1 MIRSGLLVT
10 FILSIPLVLQLT
22 PLEILKL
29 KTFDSFVKQQEPS
42 GYFTILD
49 ITEEDIQAEGGY
61 PIPRQRLAEIQ
72 DELVSKGAIG
82 VGWVLSFID
91 KDRFGGDTYFISSL
105 TTTTIVA
112 TFQHDNQ
119 IYPQATGT
127 VVLGDEASG
136 IPLSG
141 YLSNID
147 GIANIAIEGMVSAPV
162 DVDNLV
168 RRVPLLYK
176 IPDGWTP
183 SFGTQVLKTLV
194 GADTYV
200 IKTNE
205 YGLEEVRVRGLPAV
219 KVDNLGR
226 KWISW
231 VKTPRTTLNDMDV
244 EGKFVFVGVTAKGV
258 MPQVAVPT
266 GLVYPHD
273 VQAALAE
280 SILIEDS
287 PYIPDWHLGAELA
300 ILVILVFLIWLV
312 SSFMGIFWSVVLVI
326 TIFGSTGLFGLYM
339 INKGILLDVSYTLIA
354 EFVSAATAYY
364 FSFRKQFKLRQQIK
378 KQFEHYLDPRQIK
391 RLQDNP
397 ELLRLGGEKRY
408 CTFLF
413 TDVRGFT
420 ALSETLDPEEVTKIM
435 NEALTIQT
443 KAVQDHGGMVDKYI
457 GDAMMAIFNA
467 PIDLDNHEDQA
478 IAAALQMRDE
488 INKAQLAVRIG
499 IGLNTGKAVLGNMGS
514 NSRFDYTA
522 IGDAVNTAARLESA
536 TKEAGVDLLIG
547 ETTAQA
553 TKYELQSLEPIAVKG
568 KKDKLRIYTL

>member
-183 SFGTQVLKTLV
+183 SFGTQVL
-194 GADTYV
+194 
-200 IKTNE
+200 
-205 YGLEEVRVRGLPAV
+205 
-219 KVDNLGR
+219 
-226 KWISW
+226 
-231 VKTPRTTLNDMDV
+231 
-244 EGKFVFVGVTAKGV
+244 
-258 MPQVAVPT
+258 
-266 GLVYPHD
+266 
-273 VQAALAE
+273 
-280 SILIEDS
+280 
-287 PYIPDWHLGAELA
+287 
-300 ILVILVFLIWLV
+300 
-312 SSFMGIFWSVVLVI
+312 
-326 TIFGSTGLFGLYM
+326 
-339 INKGILLDVSYTLIA
+339 
-354 EFVSAATAYY
+354 
-364 FSFRKQFKLRQQIK
+364 
-378 KQFEHYLDPRQIK
+378 
-391 RLQDNP
+391 
-397 ELLRLGGEKRY
+397 
-408 CTFLF
+408 
-413 TDVRGFT
+413 
-420 ALSETLDPEEVTKIM
+420 
-435 NEALTIQT
+435 
-443 KAVQDHGGMVDKYI
+443 
-457 GDAMMAIFNA
+457 
-467 PIDLDNHEDQA
+467 
-478 IAAALQMRDE
+478 
-488 INKAQLAVRIG
+488 
-499 IGLNTGKAVLGNMGS
+499 
-514 NSRFDYTA
+514 
-522 IGDAVNTAARLESA
+522 
-536 TKEAGVDLLIG
+536 
-547 ETTAQA
+547 
-553 TKYELQSLEPIAVKG
+553 
-568 KKDKLRIYTL
+568 

>member
-1 MIRSGLLVT
+1 MTG
-10 FILSIPLVLQLT
+10 
-22 PLEILKL
+22 
-29 KTFDSFVKQQEPS
+29 KQQEPS

-147 GIANIAIEGMVSAPV
+147 GIANVAIEGMVSAPV

-231 VKTPRTTLNDMDV
+231 VKTPRTTLTDMDV

-312 SSFMGIFWSVVLVI
+312 SSFMGINY
-326 TIFGSTGLFGLYM
+326 GS
-339 INKGILLDVSYTLIA
+339 
-354 EFVSAATAYY
+354 
-364 FSFRKQFKLRQQIK
+364 
-378 KQFEHYLDPRQIK
+378 
-391 RLQDNP
+391 
-397 ELLRLGGEKRY
+397 
-408 CTFLF
+408 
-413 TDVRGFT
+413 
-420 ALSETLDPEEVTKIM
+420 
-435 NEALTIQT
+435 
-443 KAVQDHGGMVDKYI
+443 
-457 GDAMMAIFNA
+457 
-467 PIDLDNHEDQA
+467 
-478 IAAALQMRDE
+478 
-488 INKAQLAVRIG
+488 
-499 IGLNTGKAVLGNMGS
+499 
-514 NSRFDYTA
+514 
-522 IGDAVNTAARLESA
+522 
-536 TKEAGVDLLIG
+536 
-547 ETTAQA
+547 
-553 TKYELQSLEPIAVKG
+553 
-568 KKDKLRIYTL
+568 